1 MEVWSGVSN
10 GWGCG
15 KQCDESDLGCVT
27 KVLMLC
33 HVACL
38 VWCVT
43 ELHLC
48 HVTCPVWCVTVW
60 WSTVSMLQAEDEE
73 MYRKLIDQKKDRRL
87 AYLLQ
92 QTDEYIASLTE
103 MVRQHKE
110 ELKKMKRRRGSR
122 RRKSTITVRREGGE
136 ERSVRLRVKCVLCG
150 GVSWCDRAS
159 CAVLWATCN
168 DVLMCFPYLPSL
180 YVSPISLRICLIGR
194 RRGGE
199 G

>member
-1 MEVWSGVSN
+1 MSV
-10 GWGCG
+10 
-15 KQCDESDLGCVT
+15 
-27 KVLMLC
+27 
-33 HVACL
+33 
-38 VWCVT
+38 
-43 ELHLC
+43 
-48 HVTCPVWCVTVW
+48 
-60 WSTVSMLQAEDEE
+60 LQAEDEE

-122 RRKSTITVRREGGE
+122 RRKSTVTVSREGGE
-136 ERSVRLRVKCVLCG
+136 ERRSVKSSVKCVLCG

-159 CAVLWATCN
+159 CAALGATCN
-168 DVLMCFPYLPSL
+168 DVLTYVLS
-180 YVSPISLRICLIGR
+180 VSPISLCIYLIGR
-194 RRGGE
+194 RRRGE